1 MTAIFLFVAL
11 AAAPAHPFH
20 VTMAEA
26 EFNPESK
33 KLEVSLRVYHPL
45 DLEAALSRRAKEPVT
60 LDGTPEVDELI
71 AAYLEEAFTVERPDG
86 EMAKLEYVGKEVTLK
101 TAWLYFEVDLPGGPE
116 GAAFRDRL
124 LFEIE
129 DDQANTIVFR
139 EGKRRASLRFDRA
152 EDRRVFAWAEG
163 G

>member
-1 MTAIFLFVAL
+1 MSVILPMIAL
-11 AAAPAHPFH
+11 AVAPAHPFH

-26 EFNPESK
+26 EFNPESR

-60 LDGTPEVDELI
+60 LDGTPGVDEMIVDYLQEVFTI
-71 AAYLEEAFTVERPDG
+71 ERADGAAAE
-86 EMAKLEYVGKEVTLK
+86 LEYVGKEVTLK
-101 TAWLYFEVDLPGGPE
+101 TAWLYFEVELPEGPE

-139 EGKRRASLRFDRA
+139 EGKKRASLRFDRT
-152 EDRRVFAWAEG
+152 EDRRVFAWPEEG
-163 G
+163 